1 MSLVSDELEDRVE
14 QIFNATEKF
23 HEVTFE
29 GRTARQLLDSIFR
42 DVHSLKAS
50 AASNN
55 LNELALIS
63 HEFENLLHALR
74 VGHTRMSAEVLRA
87 FEETAEAMFSSLH
100 SQSTNPVSHV
110 ALFDRLRTLSEGT
123 PGNRSEVDA
132 TAEIV
137 PAEIWKSLSE
147 DEKHRLKVV
156 INEGASLFVLSVS
169 LDVANF
175 DTQFQTLKN
184 KLTAIGE
191 LVSTAPALN
200 TDKPDKVDFRILY
213 ASEFDHDDLSQ
224 RLPELENA
232 SITEIPIVHDAA
244 SSASQRQRE
253 PGTLSR
259 SLRIE
264 LDDLD
269 RLISSTQQLFRK
281 TNDCLSAASDR
292 ISKLQAESIGASF
305 MQLAADLVDLRMVPI
320 DRVLQRAYR
329 AGRSA
334 AVVAG
339 KQIAFEV
346 IGGDIKI
353 DKALSDAIADP
364 LIHLVRN
371 AVAHGIETETE
382 RLNTGKERKG
392 KIRVK
397 ASTLQGRTT
406 IKVSDDGRGIDS
418 ELISDEAKRLDLIA
432 KDARIDLERSVRLI
446 FRAGFSTA
454 SDVSEV
460 SGRGVGLNVV
470 ETTIEELGGTIR
482 VKSTP
487 GVGSAFEVLLPV
499 TFSLLKVVVV
509 RSARFRY
516 LIDNEHVV
524 STEAIDETFI
534 DDNTEQQFNLDE
546 LLGFDGSDV
555 DTKAQLIC
563 KVEDSKV
570 AGSIV
575 LRVNEVTGTEQVLVR
590 SLGSRGGRWLG
601 VAGAAEMRDGTVAL
615 LLDLPALIETS
626 VRSRA

>member
-1 MSLVSDELEDRVE
+1 MSLISDELEDRVE
-14 QIFNATEKF
+14 QIFNATEKL
-23 HEVTFE
+23 HEITTE

-42 DVHSLKAS
+42 NVHSLKAS

-55 LNELALIS
+55 LDELALIS
-63 HEFENLLHALR
+63 HEFENLLHSLR
-74 VGHTRMSAEVLRA
+74 MGNTRMTDEVLRA
-87 FEETAEAMFSSLH
+87 FDETADAMFSSLH
-100 SQSTNPVSHV
+100 SQGTNSVSHL
-110 ALFDRLRTLSEGT
+110 ALLDRLRVLSEGT
-123 PGNRSEVDA
+123 PGDRSEVEVA
-132 TAEIV
+132 ANIV

-147 DEKHRLKVV
+147 EEKHRLNLV
-156 INEGASLFVLSVS
+156 INEGASLFLLSVS

-175 DTQFQTLKN
+175 DNQFQSLKN
-184 KLTAIGE
+184 KLTGIGE
-191 LVSTAPALN
+191 LISTAPSLS
-200 TDKPDKVDFRILY
+200 TDRPDKVDFRILY
-213 ASEFDHDDLSQ
+213 ASEFHHHDLKQ
-224 RLPELENA
+224 RLPELPTAN
-232 SITEIPIVHDAA
+232 ITEIHGTA
-244 SSASQRQRE
+244 SPPSQQQQDL
-253 PGTLSR
+253 TTVSR

-269 RLISSTQQLFRK
+269 LLISSTQQLFRK

-292 ISKLQAESIGASF
+292 IPEFQVESISASF
-305 MQLAADLVDLRMVPI
+305 MQLAADLVDLRMVPM

-334 AVVAG
+334 ALAAG
-339 KQIAFEV
+339 KKIAFEV

-364 LIHLVRN
+364 LIHLARN
-371 AVAHGIETETE
+371 AVAHGIETEPE
-382 RLNTGKERKG
+382 RLKVGKDRKG
-392 KIRVK
+392 NIRIE
-397 ASTLQGRTT
+397 ASTLLGRTT

-418 ELISDEAKRLDLIA
+418 ESISNEAKRLDLIA

-446 FRAGFSTA
+446 FRAGFSTV

-487 GVGSAFEVLLPV
+487 GVGSVFEILLPV
-499 TFSLLKVVVV
+499 TFSLLNAVVV

-516 LIDNEHVV
+516 LIDTKHVL
-524 STEAIDETFI
+524 SNEAIDDKTQ
-534 DDNTEQQFNLDE
+534 QQFNLDK
-546 LLGFDGSDV
+546 LLGFDATDI
-555 DTKAQLIC
+555 DNNAQLIC
-563 KVEDSKV
+563 RVEDSKV
-570 AGSIV
+570 PGSIA
-575 LRVNEVTGTEQVLVR
+575 LLVNEVLGTEQVLVR

-626 VRSRA
+626 ICS

>member
-132 TAEIV
+132 TAELV
-137 PAEIWKSLSE
+137 PAEIRKSLSE

-382 RLNTGKERKG
+382 RLNAGKERKG

-516 LIDNEHVV
+516 LIDTKHVV

>member
-1 MSLVSDELEDRVE
+1 
-14 QIFNATEKF
+14 
-23 HEVTFE
+23 
-29 GRTARQLLDSIFR
+29 
-42 DVHSLKAS
+42 
-50 AASNN
+50 SNN

-132 TAEIV
+132 TAELV

-244 SSASQRQRE
+244 SSASQRQRD

-281 TNDCLSAASDR
+281 T
-292 ISKLQAESIGASF
+292 
-305 MQLAADLVDLRMVPI
+305 
-320 DRVLQRAYR
+320 
-329 AGRSA
+329 
-334 AVVAG
+334 
-339 KQIAFEV
+339 
-346 IGGDIKI
+346 
-353 DKALSDAIADP
+353 
-364 LIHLVRN
+364 
-371 AVAHGIETETE
+371 
-382 RLNTGKERKG
+382 
-392 KIRVK
+392 
-397 ASTLQGRTT
+397 
-406 IKVSDDGRGIDS
+406 
-418 ELISDEAKRLDLIA
+418 
-432 KDARIDLERSVRLI
+432 
-446 FRAGFSTA
+446 
-454 SDVSEV
+454 
-460 SGRGVGLNVV
+460 
-470 ETTIEELGGTIR
+470 
-482 VKSTP
+482 
-487 GVGSAFEVLLPV
+487 
-499 TFSLLKVVVV
+499 
-509 RSARFRY
+509 
-516 LIDNEHVV
+516 
-524 STEAIDETFI
+524 
-534 DDNTEQQFNLDE
+534 
-546 LLGFDGSDV
+546 
-555 DTKAQLIC
+555 
-563 KVEDSKV
+563 
-570 AGSIV
+570 
-575 LRVNEVTGTEQVLVR
+575 
-590 SLGSRGGRWLG
+590 
-601 VAGAAEMRDGTVAL
+601 
-615 LLDLPALIETS
+615 
-626 VRSRA
+626 

>member
-1 MSLVSDELEDRVE
+1 MSLISDELEDRVE
-14 QIFNATEKF
+14 QIFNATEKL
-23 HEVTFE
+23 HEITTE

-42 DVHSLKAS
+42 NVHSLKAS

-55 LNELALIS
+55 LDELALIS
-63 HEFENLLHALR
+63 HEFENLLHSLH
-74 VGHTRMSAEVLRA
+74 VGNTRMTDVVLRA
-87 FEETAEAMFSSLH
+87 FDETADAMFSSLH
-100 SQSTNPVSHV
+100 SQDTNSVSHL
-110 ALFDRLRTLSEGT
+110 ALLDRLRILSEGT
-123 PGNRSEVDA
+123 PGDHSEVEVAAD
-132 TAEIV
+132 IV

-147 DEKHRLKVV
+147 EEKHRLKLV
-156 INEGASLFVLSVS
+156 INEGASLFLLSVS

-175 DTQFQTLKN
+175 DRQFQSLKN
-184 KLTAIGE
+184 KLTGIGE
-191 LVSTAPALN
+191 LISTAPSLD
-200 TDKPDKVDFRILY
+200 TERPDKVDFRILY
-213 ASEFDHDDLSQ
+213 ASQFHHEDLKQ
-224 RLPELENA
+224 RLPELSSAN
-232 SITEIPIVHDAA
+232 ITEIHDTA
-244 SSASQRQRE
+244 SPPSQTQQ
-253 PGTLSR
+253 GLTTVSR

-281 TNDCLSAASDR
+281 TNDCLSAATDR
-292 ISKLQAESIGASF
+292 LPELQVESISASF

-320 DRVLQRAYR
+320 DQVLQRAYR

-334 AVVAG
+334 AVAAG

-382 RLNTGKERKG
+382 RLNAGKERKG

-418 ELISDEAKRLDLIA
+418 ELISDEAKRVDLIA

-516 LIDNEHVV
+516 LIDTKHVV

-575 LRVNEVTGTEQVLVR
+575 LRVNELTGTEQVLVR

>member
-1 MSLVSDELEDRVE
+1 MDSLLDELEDRVE

-23 HEVTFE
+23 HEVTTE

-42 DVHSLKAS
+42 NVHSLKAS

-74 VGHTRMSAEVLRA
+74 VGNTRMTDEVLRA
-87 FEETAEAMFSSLH
+87 FDETADAMFSSLH

-110 ALFDRLRTLSEGT
+110 ALFDRLRTLSEGI
-123 PGNRSEVDA
+123 PGDRSEVDA
-132 TAEIV
+132 TADIV
-137 PAEIWKSLSE
+137 PAEIWNSLSA
-147 DEKHRLKVV
+147 DEKHRLKLV
-156 INEGASLFVLSVS
+156 INEGASLFLLSVS
-169 LDVANF
+169 LDVADF
-175 DTQFQTLKN
+175 DTQFQSLKN

-191 LVSTAPALN
+191 LISTAPALN

-213 ASEFDHDDLSQ
+213 ASEFDHDDLNQ
-224 RLPELENA
+224 RLPELSTA
-232 SITEIPIVHDAA
+232 SITEIHGTA
-244 SSASQRQRE
+244 SPQSQRQQDPR
-253 PGTLSR
+253 TLSR

-269 RLISSTQQLFRK
+269 QLISTTQQLFRK
-281 TNDCLSAASDR
+281 TNDCLSAVSDR
-292 ISKLQAESIGASF
+292 IPKLQVESIGASF

-334 AVVAG
+334 AVAAG

-371 AVAHGIETETE
+371 AVAHGIEKETE
-382 RLNTGKERKG
+382 RLKAGKDRQG
-392 KIRVK
+392 KIRVE

-418 ELISDEAKRLDLIA
+418 ESISDEAKRLDLIA

-454 SDVSEV
+454 SDISEV

-487 GVGSAFEVLLPV
+487 GVGSVFEVLLPV
-499 TFSLLKVVVV
+499 TFSLLKAVVV

-516 LIDNEHVV
+516 LIDTKHVV
-524 STEAIDETFI
+524 STEAIDETLL
-534 DDNTEQQFNLDE
+534 DDKTQQQFNLDE

-555 DTKAQLIC
+555 DTNAQLNC

-575 LRVNEVTGTEQVLVR
+575 LRVNEVMGTEQVLVR

-601 VAGAAEMRDGTVAL
+601 VAGAAEMSDGTVAL

-626 VRSRA
+626 IRSRA